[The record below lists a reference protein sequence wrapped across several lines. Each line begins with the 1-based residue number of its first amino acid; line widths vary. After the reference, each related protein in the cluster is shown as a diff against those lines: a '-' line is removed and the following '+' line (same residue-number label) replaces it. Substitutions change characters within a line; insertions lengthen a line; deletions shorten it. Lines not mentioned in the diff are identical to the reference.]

1 MGAMNTIGFILG
13 TCLLVGGSAFFT
25 IRWSQIWRVE
35 ARKTELQKRREEIDY
50 QASLSNR
57 QSLAAK
63 IKRVFSDYGWEG
75 DVTPLLM
82 VSGVLYLVM
91 VSVLSIIGIQGVPRA
106 ILALPASLL
115 IVGGISASAA
125 NKKKRLFNKQLMQAL
140 DLFAAQLKSGL
151 SSVRAMEQT
160 LPSLPQPLRGE
171 LAVALEKYRASA
183 KLGDALAE
191 VQERFPSRAMQM
203 LVVSVRIDEERGGR
217 MADALEQ
224 AADNVRKDFELG
236 AEAQAE
242 LAQEKAQFYGIVFI
256 LGMFAYVT
264 LARADENTIKSFT
277 TMPGSAIIFIA
288 AANALFGIFRTLRVF
303 SKAKGEI

>member
-1 MGAMNTIGFILG
+1 
-13 TCLLVGGSAFFT
+13 
-25 IRWSQIWRVE
+25 
-35 ARKTELQKRREEIDY
+35 
-50 QASLSNR
+50 
-57 QSLAAK
+57 
-63 IKRVFSDYGWEG
+63 
-75 DVTPLLM
+75 M

-171 LAVALEKYRASA
+171 MAIALEKYRASA

-242 LAQEKAQFYGIVFI
+242 LAQEKAQFYGIVLI
-256 LGMFAYVT
+256 LGIFSYIT
-264 LARADENTIKSFT
+264 LIRADENTMKSFT

-288 AANALFGIFRTLRVF
+288 AANAVFGIFRTLRVF

>member
-1 MGAMNTIGFILG
+1 MNTIGFILG
-13 TCLLVGGSAFFT
+13 TCLLVGGSAFFA

-50 QASLSNR
+50 QTSLSNR
-57 QSLAAK
+57 QSLGAK

-171 LAVALEKYRASA
+171 MAIALEKYRASA

-242 LAQEKAQFYGIVFI
+242 LAQEKAQFYGIVLI
-256 LGMFAYVT
+256 LGIFSYIT
-264 LARADENTIKSFT
+264 LIRADENTMKSFT

-288 AANALFGIFRTLRVF
+288 AANAVFGIFRTLRVF

>member
-1 MGAMNTIGFILG
+1 MNTIGFILG
-13 TCLLVGGSAFFT
+13 TCLLVGGSAFFA

-57 QSLAAK
+57 QSLGAK

-171 LAVALEKYRASA
+171 MAIALEKYRASA

-242 LAQEKAQFYGIVFI
+242 LAQEKAQFYGIVLI
-256 LGMFAYVT
+256 LGIFSYIT
-264 LARADENTIKSFT
+264 LIRADENTMKSFT

-288 AANALFGIFRTLRVF
+288 VANAVFGIFRTLRVF

>member
-1 MGAMNTIGFILG
+1 MNTIGFILG
-13 TCLLVGGSAFFT
+13 TCLLVGGSAFFA
-25 IRWSQIWRVE
+25 IRWSQLWRVE
-35 ARKTELQKRREEIDY
+35 ARKTELQRRREEIDY
-50 QASLSNR
+50 QTALSTR
-57 QSLAAK
+57 QSLKEK
-63 IKRVFSDYGWEG
+63 IKRVFYDYGWEG

-91 VSVLSIIGIQGVPRA
+91 VSVLSIIGVQGAPRA
-106 ILALPASLL
+106 VLALPASLL
-115 IVGGISASAA
+115 IVGAISASAR
-125 NKKKRLFNKQLMQAL
+125 NKKKRVFNKQLMQAL

-171 LAVALEKYRASA
+171 LAGALEKYRASA

-242 LAQEKAQFYGIVFI
+242 LSQEKAQFYGIVFI
-256 LGMFAYVT
+256 LGVFTYLT
-264 LARADENTIKSFT
+264 LVRADENTMRAYT
-277 TMPGSAIIFIA
+277 TMPGLAVIVIA
-288 AANALFGIFRTLRVF
+288 ASNALFGIFRTLRVF
-303 SKAKGEI
+303 SKAKGDI